1 MYPRSN
7 NTMSGQGKGGD
18 WLADCPAVRFL
29 TVTLKQRGS
38 QCSGILSP
46 SEITGLK
53 M

>member
-1 MYPRSN
+1 MYPGSK

-38 QCSGILSP
+38 QCSGVLGP